1 MGTDRASRVME
12 WLAARGVR
20 RGEPAELIECLREA
34 QRKKVMIER
43 ENVRP
48 VDLQQESS
56 ILARR
61 LKKKITILL

>member
-12 WLAARGVR
+12 WLMARGVR
-20 RGEPAELIECLREA
+20 RGDPAELVESLREA
-34 QRKKVMIER
+34 QRKKVTAER

-48 VDLQQESS
+48 VELQQENS

-61 LKKKITILL
+61 MKRKITVLL